1 MIQLVSIMSFRVPL
15 VMVSRIDR
23 QNMAKTSNKPLREIP
38 TTTSLKMPYT
48 EKKADPSQP
57 ITQSGLSTNTKRTA
71 RRTGMYLDFARDESS
86 LFVLERFFKK
96 PSHEISSFWLKKLLF
111 CVIGLSESPLPV
123 IQKINNDPEPSLSKN
138 PTRASK
144 TFLVTDFSQKPQ
156 IIQRQL
162 RVWLD
167 WIRACKEIF

>member
-1 MIQLVSIMSFRVPL
+1 MIQLASIMSFRVPL

-57 ITQSGLSTNTKRTA
+57 ITQSGLSTNAERTA
-71 RRTGMYLDFARDESS
+71 KRIGTYLDLEREELS
-86 LFVLERFFKK
+86 LFALETFSKK
-96 PSHEISSFWLKKLLF
+96 PSHEASSFWLKKLLF
-111 CVIGLSESPLPV
+111 RVIGLSESPLPV

-144 TFLVTDFSQKPQ
+144 TFLVTDLSQKPP
-156 IIQRQL
+156 IMQRHL
-162 RVWLD
+162 WV
-167 WIRACKEIF
+167 